1 MNIEVKLFYNLAEF
15 LPPEIK
21 NKKDSLSLE
30 EGATIKNLLDR
41 LGIPEQMT
49 RVILVNGIRP
59 KDGAKLQEGD
69 VVAIFPPLAGG

>member
-1 MNIEVKLFYNLAEF
+1 MNIEVKLFYNLAQY
-15 LPPEIK
+15 LPLETK
-21 NKKDSLSLE
+21 NKNGSIYLE
-30 EGATIKNLLDR
+30 EGSTIQNLLDK

-59 KDGAKLQEGD
+59 KEGANLQEGD